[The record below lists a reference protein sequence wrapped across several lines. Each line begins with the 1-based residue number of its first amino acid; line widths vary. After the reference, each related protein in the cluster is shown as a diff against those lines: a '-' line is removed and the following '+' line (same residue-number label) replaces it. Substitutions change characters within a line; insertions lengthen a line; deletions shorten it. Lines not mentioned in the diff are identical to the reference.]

1 MKKILALLVI
11 PLVSVSLAF
20 TQDAQNVEQQTQN
33 KGAGTQLKNRVQTKH
48 QQHKQ
53 SMHQYQKQIQSQNK
67 ANRKQAKGA
76 K

>member
-11 PLVSVSLAF
+11 PLVSISLAF
-20 TQDAQNVEQQTQN
+20 TQDAQNVEQQTKNQ
-33 KGAGTQLKNRVQTKH
+33 GAGTQLKNRVQTKH

-53 SMHQYQKQIQSQNK
+53 SMHQQQKQIQAQTK
-67 ANRKQAKGA
+67 ANRKQTKGA